1 MDNYELVFLVALIAV
16 LFIGYIGYVYYSSA
30 MGSIV
35 KSKKE
40 TSRQDGT
47 KQAPSR
53 HDARHDAPTTPVC
66 DKDINRLKAFISDAV
81 NAIRLN
87 ITLIKSENI
96 LALKPYILLTKY
108 PFYITILRLPK
119 YMAANPCIGKQEFN
133 KAVRELYGNDLEEST
148 QLHVNIPDY
157 HNYFILLDLNDA
169 MEYYYKHRLED
180 IDELI

>member
-40 TSRQDGT
+40 TSRQDAR
-47 KQAPSR
+47 Q
-53 HDARHDAPTTPVC
+53 DATQAPTTPVC

-87 ITLIKSENI
+87 ITLIKSETI

-148 QLHVNIPDY
+148 QLHVNIPEY